1 MRDEF
6 AKVSLSLDQFDSDD
20 DSRDNTDER
29 GTAAAEFDR
38 KALGCYPP
46 TFVKNRRSGKL
57 RYCDQW
63 KLVGKYAPQLFNW
76 RKDPSYIKK
85 RAAFEAAAARVLEYP
100 EITLDML
107 STGIQ
112 AMTTADV
119 TQPMTL
125 SVSEFVS
132 VVDELIASGHMSIHV
147 LHRARE
153 LFPATNSA
161 LLQGDSAT
169 GADEAAD
176 EAADPALL
184 QGDSAT
190 GADEAT
196 MDSTLLQGDSA
207 AGADEATEAT
217 VDSALLQLDSAAGA
231 DEAVDS
237 RRQTMFGNENAA
249 PVKEKAVWPLFK
261 KPVRQAAAATTTRFD
276 ESDAFARLQAVRF
289 QELQQQH
296 QRGSQ
301 QQLGQRTDDIDEIE
315 SSEDDFELTDPVL
328 EHNRKRRLSTVRQQL
343 VVKRVKGMGGAQV
356 NRG

>member
-1 MRDEF
+1 
-6 AKVSLSLDQFDSDD
+6 
-20 DSRDNTDER
+20 
-29 GTAAAEFDR
+29 
-38 KALGCYPP
+38 
-46 TFVKNRRSGKL
+46 
-57 RYCDQW
+57 
-63 KLVGKYAPQLFNW
+63 
-76 RKDPSYIKK
+76 
-85 RAAFEAAAARVLEYP
+85 
-100 EITLDML
+100 
-107 STGIQ
+107 
-112 AMTTADV
+112 MTTADV

-147 LHRARE
+147 LHRARD